1 MACSAHRA
9 AADLGSDML
18 KQRPFVIETLTALGL
33 ILAPFILPHLGFA
46 PNTINRILVWG
57 LFGIGFDI
65 LFGFTGLLSFGQSAF
80 YGTGGFVAAYL
91 LTRAGFPHVVTAL
104 FIGMVAAAAVGE
116 LVGLIALRRTGI
128 YFAMITVAIAEV
140 FFFVEFNPLA
150 EWTGGENGL
159 PGVPTPH
166 FDLGFTTVH
175 FTTGWSLYIFLA
187 FWYFVGI
194 VIALRIVRSPVGTIL
209 RAIRENPM
217 RASAVGHNIH
227 GYKLTAFVIAAAYA
241 GFAGGLLGVMQAFM
255 PPDAFMF
262 DTSAQ
267 LIMQTAIGGTGTLFG
282 PLVGAAVWLFLQDF
296 LQAALGLGAAWKLVL
311 GTIFVLLVCFLRR
324 GLIGGI
330 ESLFARRSRPTE
342 GDADGEAGTANEALA
357 PVPHTLSASALASG
371 SSGNPDPAAETLK
384 PSGMSGPIL
393 QATGVSKRYGG
404 LVANSDID
412 FTVNHG
418 ELRGIIGPNGAGKTT
433 FFKMLTCE
441 IPPTSGRIVF
451 EGRDITGMT
460 VTDVCQLGLT
470 KSYQINQLFNRLT
483 VRENLRIAVL
493 AELRGKFKLDLFSNP
508 ENVPGLIEAVMR
520 TAQLVDLTSRLDTPV
535 SDLAYG
541 EKRRLEIG
549 LALATSPTLLLLDE
563 PLAGMSPAE
572 RAETVQLLKSISRGR
587 TMIVIDHDMDAIF
600 ELAERITVL
609 QEGRVLV
616 EGTPQEIKSN
626 KAVQDAYLGG
636 MNEP

>member
-1 MACSAHRA
+1 
-9 AADLGSDML
+9 ML

-65 LFGFTGLLSFGQSAF
+65 LFGYTGLLSFGQSAF

-104 FIGMVAAAAVGE
+104 FIGMVAAAAVGY

-166 FDLGFTTVH
+166 FDLGFTSIH
-175 FTTGWSLYIFLA
+175 FTTGWSLYVFLA
-187 FWYFVGI
+187 FWYFIGI
-194 VIALRIVRSPVGTIL
+194 VIGLRIVRSPVGTIL

-282 PLVGAAVWLFLQDF
+282 PLLGAAVWLFLQDF

-330 ESLFARRSRPTE
+330 ESLYARLRTQPAAAS
-342 GDADGEAGTANEALA
+342 DGGE
-357 PVPHTLSASALASG
+357 PVPHSLSAAAA
-371 SSGNPDPAAETLK
+371 PAANPGPAEALQ

-393 QATGVSKRYGG
+393 QASGLSKRYGG

-441 IPPTSGRIVF
+441 IPPSAGRIVF

-493 AELRGKFKLDLFSNP
+493 AELRGKFKLDFLSKP
-508 ENVPGLIEAVMR
+508 ENVPGLVDAVVH
-520 TAQLVDLTSRLDTPV
+520 TAQLVDLTGRLDTPV

-549 LALATSPTLLLLDE
+549 LALATSPNLLLLDE

-616 EGTPQEIKSN
+616 EGTPQEIKNN

-636 MNEP
+636 MSEP